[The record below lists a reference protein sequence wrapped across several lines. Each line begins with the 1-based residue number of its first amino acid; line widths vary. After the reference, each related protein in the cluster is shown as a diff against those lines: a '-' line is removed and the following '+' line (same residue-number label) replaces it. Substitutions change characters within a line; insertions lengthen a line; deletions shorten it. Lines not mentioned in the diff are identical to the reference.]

1 MAKQVSIADA
11 RDHLPSLVRAAE
23 QGQPI
28 ELTRRG
34 KPVAVLMSSREYH
47 KLTGASRDLWEAIQ
61 GFRETHDLSDLDIDE
76 IYAGVRDPSPGRG
89 IDW

>member
-1 MAKQVSIADA
+1 MTKQVSIADA

-34 KPVAVLMSSREYH
+34 KPVAVLVSSREYH
-47 KLTGASRDLWEAIQ
+47 KLTGGSRDIWDAIQ
-61 GFRETHDLSDLDIDE
+61 RFRESHDLSDLDVDE

-89 IDW
+89 